1 MMTLMDRIAGSTF
14 QNMIYLKLPEICSVR
29 SLVWALQMALVRP
42 PTVCAVPSVN
52 EHKYKEHLLKEK
64 QCQILLR
71 HTYGFL

>member
-1 MMTLMDRIAGSTF
+1 MMTLIHRIAGSTV

-52 EHKYKEHLLKEK
+52 E
-64 QCQILLR
+64 QTQV
-71 HTYGFL
+71 